1 MQLNNWTIC
10 RELDIEREMREKD
23 YRRFC
28 DECIRQ
34 LIDALISF
42 EMSVEMK
49 LDGEKRQLV
58 ALYQLIDQTEVD

>member
-28 DECIRQ
+28 EECIRQ

-49 LDGEKRQLV
+49 LDGEKR
-58 ALYQLIDQTEVD
+58 